1 MGLRSVTL
9 YVRPLNRFE
18 SCFASA
24 RACSIASLQD
34 VAPVSSID
42 VGANYFLSM
51 AQLGCPRARASLGGL
66 AALNPCVTVSVL
78 EEPALTEEVLRRFH
92 VVVFTGT
99 PRSELFRWSDFLHAQ
114 VSASQSMGEG
124 MAVGPC
130 PPCEHHRRH
139 VSAL

>member
-1 MGLRSVTL
+1 MEHLAATDVLIVGLHGVGAEAAKNLCLMGLRSVTL

-18 SCFASA
+18 SCFDSA

-51 AQLGCPRARASLGGL
+51 AQLGCPRARACLGGL
-66 AALNPCVTVSVL
+66 AVLNPCVTVSVL
-78 EEPALTEEVLRRFH
+78 DELVLTEEVLRRFH

-99 PRSELFRWSDFLHAQ
+99 PRSELVRWSDFY
-114 VSASQSMGEG
+114 M
-124 MAVGPC
+124 PK
-130 PPCEHHRRH
+130 
-139 VSAL
+139 